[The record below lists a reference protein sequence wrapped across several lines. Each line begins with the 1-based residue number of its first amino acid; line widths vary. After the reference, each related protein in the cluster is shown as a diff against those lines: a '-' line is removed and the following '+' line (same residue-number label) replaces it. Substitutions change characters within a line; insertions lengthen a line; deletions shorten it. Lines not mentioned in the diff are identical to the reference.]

1 MSIWELRIVIMGTNL
16 RFKSFANAVELFS
29 INFQIRSN
37 SFLNITS
44 PKLVDIKDIFCRILP
59 KERAPLNEVHDSFDH
74 SLSSYIIKKVMKW
87 HKTPAYYNIYFF
99 LFIITKYVNSEF
111 SHVQWSPNFT
121 DYFCQN
127 LRFQKVCLNQWHL
140 RCRARC
146 ICRIFRGFD
155 NGVFFA
161 KIMYAY
167 Q

>member
-99 LFIITKYVNSEF
+99 CSKYHYKISQFWIQSCPMIPEFHRLFLSKLTVSKGLF
-111 SHVQWSPNFT
+111 KPMTFTVQSPL
-121 DYFCQN
+121 Y
-127 LRFQKVCLNQWHL
+127 L
-140 RCRARC
+140 
-146 ICRIFRGFD
+146 
-155 NGVFFA
+155 
-161 KIMYAY
+161 
-167 Q
+167 